1 MMKSHPHSYVGKS
14 EQRPGIATSGF
25 GATAHS
31 STSQLVPAGIMNLG
45 FSTWAVL
52 TRGDIG

>member
-1 MMKSHPHSYVGKS
+1 MMQSRPHSLAGKA

-31 STSQLVPAGIMNLG
+31 STSQLVPAGVMNLG
-45 FSTWAVL
+45 FSTWAML
-52 TRGDIG
+52 TRGDIW